1 MEAFVIS
8 DIEALQRLPASLRTT
23 LFRARRAVAF
33 TGAGISAESGVPTF
47 RGKEGLWTKF
57 KPEELASITGFLAN
71 PDLVWEWYQHRR
83 RVIEE
88 VQPNP
93 AHYALV
99 EMEMLFP
106 DFVVI
111 TQNVDRLHHR
121 AGSTHVIEL
130 HGNLEENYCLHCGEP
145 YTEPIDLSQKQV
157 PHCPHCGGLIRP
169 AVVWFGEM
177 LPEAAFAAAEQAARN
192 ADLLLSIGT
201 SGEVFPA
208 AQIPVLAR
216 THGAVVIEVNPEPT
230 MISSYA
236 HLILRLPA
244 SKALPALVALLKAGR
259 QMDHSKGLE

>member
-8 DIEALQRLPASLRTT
+8 DVEAIADLPAFVQQR
-23 LFRARRAVAF
+23 FREAESAVAF

-57 KPEELASITGFLAN
+57 RPEELASVEGFLAN
-71 PDLVWEWYQHRR
+71 PELVWEWYQHRR
-83 RVIEE
+83 KVLSE

-99 EMEMLFP
+99 EMEALFA
-106 DFVVI
+106 DFLVV

-121 AGSTHVIEL
+121 AGSQNVVEL
-130 HGNLEENYCLHCGEP
+130 HGNLEENYCFQCKAP
-145 YTEPIDLSQKQV
+145 YTEEIDLSSKQV
-157 PHCPHCGGLIRP
+157 PRCPRCGGLIRP

-177 LPEAAFAAAEQAARN
+177 LPEGAFATAEAAARQ
-192 ADLLLSIGT
+192 ADVLFSIGT

-208 AQIPVLAR
+208 AQIPMLAR
-216 THGAVVIEVNPEPT
+216 THGALVVEVNPEPSL
-230 MISSYA
+230 ISEYA

-244 SKALPALVALLKAGR
+244 ARALPALVELLKTIR
-259 QMDHSKGLE
+259 NL